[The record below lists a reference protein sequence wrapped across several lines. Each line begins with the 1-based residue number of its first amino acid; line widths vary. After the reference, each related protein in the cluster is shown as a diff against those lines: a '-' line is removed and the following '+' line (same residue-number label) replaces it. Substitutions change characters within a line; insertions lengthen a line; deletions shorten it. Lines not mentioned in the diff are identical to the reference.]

1 MATAS
6 GTRNMKVY
14 IHACIIVGIMIL
26 AHFIPA
32 PAPITPLGVQIIG
45 IFIGMIWGWCTCG
58 MLWPSIIGIVMLGM
72 TDYAASPE
80 ASFGMMLTHN
90 TVISM
95 FVAFIVLAYVNNSG
109 LMNVIAQWLVTRKF
123 AAGKPWLFMTFFFTM
138 LMLIAGVFNGV
149 ILIIIAFNFIL
160 PVLKD
165 MGYTKDDLL
174 PTYMLLGIAL
184 FAGMGTVWPPFLPN
198 SLFTRGILATAL
210 GLSLIHI

>member
-1 MATAS
+1 MLTEAESAAS
-6 GTRNMKVY
+6 TQPASRNIKVY
-14 IHACIIVGIMIL
+14 IHACIIVGIMIV

-32 PAPITPLGVQIIG
+32 PAPITPLGMQIIG
-45 IFIGMIWGWCTCG
+45 IFVGMIWGWCTCG

-80 ASFGMMLTHN
+80 AALGMVLTHN

-95 FVAFIVLAYVNNSG
+95 FVAFIVFACVNNSG
-109 LMNVIAQWLVTRKF
+109 LMNVIAQWLVTRRF

-160 PVLKD
+160 PVLKE
-165 MGYTKDDLL
+165 MG
-174 PTYMLLGIAL
+174 
-184 FAGMGTVWPPFLPN
+184 
-198 SLFTRGILATAL
+198 
-210 GLSLIHI
+210 

>member
-1 MATAS
+1 MATAI

-174 PTYMLLGIAL
+174 PT
-184 FAGMGTVWPPFLPN
+184 
-198 SLFTRGILATAL
+198 
-210 GLSLIHI
+210 